1 MRFWQCF
8 PLHIYVFPSLSEASF
23 PLLAFLTDHLNG
35 TIMMVVLLLLL
46 CLVAQLW
53 PTLCNPMDCSPPG
66 SSVHRDSPGKHTRM
80 GCHALLPGDLP
91 NPGIEPRSPVLQEDS
106 LPSEPPGKPKNTG
119 VGSLSFLHGT
129 THPRNQ
135 TGASCIAGGF
145 FTSWA
150 SREAL
155 RAEEAAILLNS
166 KICKN

>member
-1 MRFWQCF
+1 MLLQMALFHSFLW
-8 PLHIYVFPSLSEASF
+8 LSSI
-23 PLLAFLTDHLNG
+23 LLYTNVKERQWKFAQ
-35 TIMMVVLLLLL
+35 L
-46 CLVAQLW
+46 CL
-53 PTLCNPMDCSPPG
+53 TFCDPMDCSPPG
-66 SSVHRDSPGKHTRM
+66 SSVHGDSPGKNTGV
-80 GCHALLPGDLP
+80 GCHALLQGNLP
-91 NPGIEPRSPVLQEDS
+91 NPGTEPTSPALLVDS

-166 KICKN
+166 KICRN